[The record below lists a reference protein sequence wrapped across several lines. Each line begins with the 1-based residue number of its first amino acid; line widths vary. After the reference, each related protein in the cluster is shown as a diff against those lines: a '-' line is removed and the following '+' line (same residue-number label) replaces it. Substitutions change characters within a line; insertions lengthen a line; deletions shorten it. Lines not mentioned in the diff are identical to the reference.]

1 MLSADALAQINVE
14 IAKYPEGHA
23 RAAVMAA
30 LRIAQEECG
39 WVSAN
44 VMEFIADYL
53 NIEPIKVAEVAT
65 FYSMYDREP
74 IGRHK
79 ISLCTNISCALRGSA
94 SIASHLVEKLN
105 IGFGETT
112 KDGRFTLKEVECLAA
127 CGGAPAAL
135 IGTEYHENLT
145 PQRVD
150 EILESL
156 K

>member
-1 MLSADALAQINVE
+1 MLSAGALAQINAE

-30 LRIAQEECG
+30 LRIAQQECG

-44 VMEFIADYL
+44 VMKFIAGYL

-94 SIASHLVEKLN
+94 SIASHLIEKLN

-112 KDGRFTLKEVECLAA
+112 MDGRFTLKEVECLAA
-127 CGGAPAAL
+127 CGGAPVAL

>member
-1 MLSADALAQINVE
+1 
-14 IAKYPEGHA
+14 
-23 RAAVMAA
+23 
-30 LRIAQEECG
+30 
-39 WVSAN
+39 
-44 VMEFIADYL
+44 MEFIADYL

-94 SIASHLVEKLN
+94 SIASHLIGKLN

-112 KDGRFTLKEVECLAA
+112 EDGRFTLKEVECLAA

>member
-1 MLSADALAQINVE
+1 MLSANALAQINTE

-94 SIASHLVEKLN
+94 LISSYLIEKLN

>member
-1 MLSADALAQINVE
+1 MLSADALAQINSE

-94 SIASHLVEKLN
+94 SIASHLIEKLN

>member
-1 MLSADALAQINVE
+1 MLSADALAQINAE

-30 LRIAQEECG
+30 LRIAQEEGG
-39 WVSAN
+39 WVSVD
-44 VMEFIADYL
+44 VMELIADYL
-53 NIEPIKVAEVAT
+53 QIEPIKVAEVAT

-94 SIASHLVEKLN
+94 SIASHLIKKLN

-135 IGTEYHENLT
+135 IGTEYQENLT

>member
-1 MLSADALAQINVE
+1 MLSADALAQINAE

-30 LRIAQEECG
+30 LRIAQEEGG
-39 WVSAN
+39 WVSVD

-53 NIEPIKVAEVAT
+53 KIEPIKVAEVAT

-94 SIASHLVEKLN
+94 LISSYLIEKLN